1 MFSIPFASS
10 ADHSNNTFSN
20 PAFVPVAAM
29 LHRMRIVVR
38 VIRAKYHLYAASL
51 LCATVKAYV
60 HLQFPVAHISCVCCL
75 AVGAFDFWSD
85 RLIFTVRVCG

>member
-1 MFSIPFASS
+1 MFSLPFASS
-10 ADHSNNTFSN
+10 ADHSNNPFSN

-38 VIRAKYHLYAASL
+38 VIRAEYHLYVVSL

-60 HLQFPVAHISCVCCL
+60 HLQFTVAHISCVCCL
-75 AVGAFDFWSD
+75 SEGVFDFWSD
-85 RLIFTVRVCG
+85 RLISTARVCG

>member
-10 ADHSNNTFSN
+10 ADHSNNPFSN

-38 VIRAKYHLYAASL
+38 VIRAKYHLYVGSL

-75 AVGAFDFWSD
+75 SAGVFYFWSD
-85 RLIFTVRVCG
+85 RLIFTARV